1 VSTVSTVGKL
11 LKTQYVVNHMFCTC
25 TTYICRYFESDSED
39 QKTRRSATSMYR
51 GFPYMSSVCPK
62 GNRGLRGVRGAPG
75 PPGEGV
81 EVGLPGFPGP
91 KGVRS
96 ALANYSVIQA
106 VNLNMKSN
114 DTAIQL
120 DMQHRLN
127 LPVSCHKI

>member
-1 VSTVSTVGKL
+1 MSTVSAVEKL
-11 LKTQYVVNHMFCTC
+11 FKTQYYAVNHKFCTC

-39 QKTRRSATSMYR
+39 QRTRRSATSMYR
-51 GFPYMSSVCPK
+51 GFPNNIMSLLCPK

-96 ALANYSVIQA
+96 ALPNYLVT
-106 VNLNMKSN
+106 NLNMKSN
-114 DTAIQL
+114 DTVIQL

-127 LPVSCHKI
+127 LPVSCHKA